1 MPHRKPSILIPLG
14 EEEEEE
20 SKELSDLID
29 RATGSIAAA
38 DLDFGRV
45 LGKGACSYVLEA
57 RHKRSNDLYAVKVF
71 NPYDREKEK
80 QLMRELSMLE
90 MVTCP
95 CLVRFYGVF
104 RSDGKMVTCPCLVRF
119 YGVFRSDGKLVTRPC
134 LVRFYGVFRS
144 DGKVHVVLEHMDAGS
159 LHDVIYGFTGGDL
172 VPESVIAAIFYQVL
186 WGLGYLHFERRLHR
200 DIKPSNIL
208 LNRKGEVRLTDF
220 GIATE
225 LQGDELA
232 STMVGTFRYMSPERL
247 RGDEYGAAADVW
259 GLGLVILE
267 LATQQKLW
275 STSTSTYDSAPFVN
289 CSNQIDL
296 NQLLEEVRMESFIPS
311 RQRSSALCEALRS
324 CLHADPQRRVPVPV
338 LFDSPL
344 FSDFGISDLDVAT
357 EILRTWLSEQEQS
370 WAGEQ
375 DWGEPSEEEKC
386 GGLASNNHRSS
397 AQPRGLRGLN
407 VSMSIHDDETSSHLV
422 TTWKSSEDGD
432 SWSDDGG
439 GGGSGGGTCRE
450 VGTHREM
457 GMGSYREMG
466 MGSYREGSYRDGA
479 SDHSRD
485 VDETQPSRSG
495 GAMVPAAARAAGAKK
510 GWRAD
515 LQASGGSSVDTPP
528 RCRPGAGDYNDAP
541 LHADAAAAA
550 DGRRAPPQFCVC
562 CGRDVCDPGGR
573 GERSPA
579 GAAAVVSGREG
590 GTGLGLAAL

>member
-104 RSDGKMVTCPCLVRF
+104 RSDGK
-119 YGVFRSDGKLVTRPC
+119 
-134 LVRFYGVFRS
+134 
-144 DGKVHVVLEHMDAGS
+144 VHVVLEHMDAGS
-159 LHDVIYGFTGGDL
+159 LHDVIYGFTGGAL

-267 LATQQKLW
+267 LATQQ
-275 STSTSTYDSAPFVN
+275 APFVN

-432 SWSDDGG
+432 SWSDDGALPPG
-439 GGGSGGGTCRE
+439 RRRLQVTLRA
-450 VGTHREM
+450 
-457 GMGSYREMG
+457 
-466 MGSYREGSYRDGA
+466 D
-479 SDHSRD
+479 
-485 VDETQPSRSG
+485 
-495 GAMVPAAARAAGAKK
+495 AAALSAH
-510 GWRAD
+510 
-515 LQASGGSSVDTPP
+515 SSSVDTPP
-528 RCRPGAGDYNDAP
+528 RCRPGAGDYK
-541 LHADAAAAA
+541 
-550 DGRRAPPQFCVC
+550 
-562 CGRDVCDPGGR
+562 
-573 GERSPA
+573 
-579 GAAAVVSGREG
+579 
-590 GTGLGLAAL
+590 